1 MTTLNRRKGSSMQKK
16 PSKKAISF
24 HQFLQRVKRFISL
37 GEQHL
42 EETHFYIY
50 RTDNHQILAR
60 GIDGYDAAKE
70 KATHLRRQLGL
81 KWDQVKF
88 KAQRTSTT
96 TPGPSASSRVKRGL
110 DYSPRYNP
118 SKRGHFRGYYDRDG
132 NFHDID

>member
-1 MTTLNRRKGSSMQKK
+1 MTTLNRRKCISMQKK
-16 PSKKAISF
+16 SSRKAISF

-42 EETHFYIY
+42 EETHFYVY
-50 RTDNHQILAR
+50 RTDNHQVLAR
-60 GIDGYDAAKE
+60 DIDGYDAAKE

-88 KAQRTSTT
+88 KAQRTSTM
-96 TPGPSASSRVKRGL
+96 TPGPSAPIRVKRDI

-118 SKRGHFRGYYDRDG
+118 SKRGHFRGYYDHDG